1 MDTGTSPPP
10 PPQQPSLPWRIG
22 SALVMGFVGINTRMF
37 MNVANST
44 EGHGLERFLHM
55 LDRRKDPARR
65 RRGLITVSNHICVM
79 DDPFIWG
86 VLPFSYQ
93 IDPKNQRWALA
104 AHDICFTNKIFS
116 SLLSLGQT
124 LPTHRIGHSPLG
136 GLFQPT
142 MTEAVRL
149 MSHPPFTTPYSSAKS
164 APPVDRSL
172 SSPDVTDPFSSPNH
186 TYTYSTNGIDTFPAP
201 SAYDTR
207 QYSWIHV
214 FPEGRVHQHPQKM
227 MRYFKW
233 GIARLI
239 LEPDECPD
247 IVPMWIEGNDQ
258 IMHESRQWPRFI
270 PRVNKRCGVWFGD
283 NVGGDR
289 STVFNDLR
297 RKWRELVEEDEKKEG
312 RGFAM
317 GVLSDGLKY
326 GKEAVALR
334 EECTRQIRGAV
345 LAVRRKRGLPDED
358 PKVGLVETWR
368 QEGDKE
374 EGKMEDGS
382 WVGRT

>member
-1 MDTGTSPPP
+1 MATEASRHSPSPK
-10 PPQQPSLPWRIG
+10 QPSLPWRIG
-22 SALVMGFVGINTRMF
+22 SALVMGFVGGTSRLFMF
-37 MNVANST
+37 GANST
-44 EGHGLERFLHM
+44 EVHGLDAFLET
-55 LDRRKDPARR
+55 LDRRKAPERR
-65 RRGLITVSNHICVM
+65 ERGLITAFFN
-79 DDPFIWG
+79 
-86 VLPFSYQ
+86 
-93 IDPKNQRWALA
+93 
-104 AHDICFTNKIFS
+104 
-116 SLLSLGQT
+116 LGQT
-124 LPTHRIGHSPLG
+124 LPTYRLAHSPLG

-149 MSHPPFTTPYSSAKS
+149 LSHPPFTTPYTSAAS
-164 APPVDRSL
+164 APAVNRSL
-172 SSPDVTDPFSSPNH
+172 SSPDITDPFSSPDH

-214 FPEGRVHQHPQKM
+214 FPEGRVHQHPLKT

-239 LEPDECPD
+239 LEPDVCPD
-247 IVPMWIEGNDQ
+247 IIPMWIEGNDQ

-270 PRVNKRCGVWFGD
+270 PRMNKRCGISFGD
-283 NVGGDR
+283 NVGGDGN
-289 STVFNDLR
+289 TIFNDLR
-297 RKWRELVEEDEKKEG
+297 RKWRELVEKDRIKEG
-312 RGFAM
+312 RVFAM

-334 EECTRQIRGAV
+334 EECTRQVRGAV

-358 PKVGLVETWR
+358 PKAGLVETWR
-368 QEGDKE
+368 EEGGKR

-382 WVGRT
+382 WVKEV